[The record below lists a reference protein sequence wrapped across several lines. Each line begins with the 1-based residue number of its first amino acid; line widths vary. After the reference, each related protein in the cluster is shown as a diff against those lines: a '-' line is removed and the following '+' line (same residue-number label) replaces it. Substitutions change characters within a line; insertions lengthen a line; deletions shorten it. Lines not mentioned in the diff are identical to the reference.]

1 MTPTLLG
8 LSEQTSIVT
17 PTWVRL
23 AELLAAVL
31 FILALKGL
39 SSPKSARR
47 GNLLGAAGAAI
58 ATAVVFFYGQEY
70 YGGPVKHLPQILI
83 AIAIGSII
91 GWIAARRVQMTQM
104 PQMVALFNGV
114 GGGAAAVSSLAAPA
128 IAGGHARTLT
138 MVTSWPRG
146 FAVLDDAA
154 TYFNEAVNAM
164 SGGELIIEKKAPGE
178 LVGAFEVFDAV
189 TSGQADM
196 YHSADYYFLGQ
207 HPGYAFYTA
216 VPFGAT
222 AQELTNWYYHDGGQD
237 LHDELGS
244 IFGLKSFLCGNS
256 GSQSGGWFRKEI
268 KSAQDLAGLRFRMP
282 GLGGQVLGKLGVSV
296 QNIPGGELYQ
306 ALSSGALDG
315 LEWVGPFADER
326 AGFQEV
332 AKVYYTAGFHE
343 PGSGLACG
351 MNLDV
356 WNDLSDQHKAIIDNA
371 TKATTHYQL
380 SQTLAN
386 NGAALARL
394 QAQGVQT
401 LQFSDD
407 VWDAFGAASKE
418 VLDENMGDDLFARIR
433 NSFDASLAKSSDW
446 ILKSDGEFVSQRNRV
461 LANG

>member
-1 MTPTLLG
+1 M
-8 LSEQTSIVT
+8 
-17 PTWVRL
+17 
-23 AELLAAVL
+23 
-31 FILALKGL
+31 
-39 SSPKSARR
+39 
-47 GNLLGAAGAAI
+47 
-58 ATAVVFFYGQEY
+58 
-70 YGGPVKHLPQILI
+70 
-83 AIAIGSII
+83 
-91 GWIAARRVQMTQM
+91 
-104 PQMVALFNGV
+104 

-332 AKVYYTAGFHE
+332 AKSLLHSRL
-343 PGSGLACG
+343 PR
-351 MNLDV
+351 
-356 WNDLSDQHKAIIDNA
+356 
-371 TKATTHYQL
+371 
-380 SQTLAN
+380 
-386 NGAALARL
+386 ARFRSCL
-394 QAQGVQT
+394 
-401 LQFSDD
+401 
-407 VWDAFGAASKE
+407 
-418 VLDENMGDDLFARIR
+418 RP
-433 NSFDASLAKSSDW
+433 
-446 ILKSDGEFVSQRNRV
+446 
-461 LANG
+461 

>member
-1 MTPTLLG
+1 MDRRSFLR
-8 LSEQTSIVT
+8 TS
-17 PTWVRL
+17 
-23 AELLAAVL
+23 
-31 FILALKGL
+31 
-39 SSPKSARR
+39 
-47 GNLLGAAGAAI
+47 AI
-58 ATAVVFFYGQEY
+58 
-70 YGGPVKHLPQILI
+70 
-83 AIAIGSII
+83 
-91 GWIAARRVQMTQM
+91 
-104 PQMVALFNGV
+104 
-114 GGGAAAVSSLAAPA
+114 GGAAATALAAPA
-128 IAGGHARTLT
+128 LAQSGRTLS

-164 SGGELIIEKKAPGE
+164 SGGDLIIEKKAPGE

-189 TSGQADM
+189 TAGQADM
-196 YHSADYYFLGQ
+196 YHTAEYYFIGQ
-207 HPGYAFYTA
+207 HPGYAYYTA

-222 AQELTNWYYHDGGQD
+222 AQELTNWYYHDGGQE
-237 LHDELGS
+237 LHDELGQ
-244 IFGLKSFLCGNS
+244 IFGLKGFQCGNS
-256 GSQSGGWFRKEI
+256 GSQSGGWFRNEI

-282 GLGGQVLGKLGVSV
+282 GMGGEVLGKLGVSV

-343 PGSGLACG
+343 PGSGLCAG
-351 MNLDV
+351 VNLDV
-356 WNDLSDQHKAIIDNA
+356 WESLSDPHKAIIDNA
-371 TKATTHYQL
+371 CKATTQWQL
-380 SQTLAN
+380 SNTLAN

-394 QAQGVQT
+394 QQQGVRT

-418 VLDENMGDDLFARIR
+418 VLDAYMDDELFARIR
-433 NSFDASLAKSSDW
+433 GSFEASLAKSSEW
-446 ILKSDGEFVSQRNRV
+446 IQESDGFFVAQRNRV